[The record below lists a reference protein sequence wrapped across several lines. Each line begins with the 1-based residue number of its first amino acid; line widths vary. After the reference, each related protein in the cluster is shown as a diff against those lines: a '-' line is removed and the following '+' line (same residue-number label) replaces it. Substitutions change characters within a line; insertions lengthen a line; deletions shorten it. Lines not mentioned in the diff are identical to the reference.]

1 MASTKATV
9 LILGESGTGK
19 SEIAKL
25 IHKYSNREKEPF
37 VVVNCGAIPESLL
50 EASFFGYEK
59 GAFTGA
65 TSTKMGYFEAADKGT
80 LFLDEIGELSLPMQ
94 VKLLRVLQEKKFHR
108 VGGNR
113 DISTDVRILAAT
125 NKNLGDMVAAGDFRS
140 DLYYRLNVL
149 QLMIPPLR
157 ERKEDLPDLI
167 FYFLQHYNQMYS
179 FSKSLSDEVMKK
191 LQDMPWPGNIRELDN
206 MIERLVLLCPTP
218 VITEKYL
225 IEQDDTIYKRKN
237 DLTSLKKAVEDTE
250 KRILQEAYLLH
261 KDCRSIA
268 KALDVSYVTV
278 SRKLKQYGIK

>member
-1 MASTKATV
+1 
-9 LILGESGTGK
+9 
-19 SEIAKL
+19 
-25 IHKYSNREKEPF
+25 
-37 VVVNCGAIPESLL
+37 
-50 EASFFGYEK
+50 
-59 GAFTGA
+59 
-65 TSTKMGYFEAADKGT
+65 MGYFEAADKGT

-167 FYFLQHYNQMYS
+167 SYFLQHYNQMYS

-250 KRILQEAYLLH
+250 KRILQEAYILH